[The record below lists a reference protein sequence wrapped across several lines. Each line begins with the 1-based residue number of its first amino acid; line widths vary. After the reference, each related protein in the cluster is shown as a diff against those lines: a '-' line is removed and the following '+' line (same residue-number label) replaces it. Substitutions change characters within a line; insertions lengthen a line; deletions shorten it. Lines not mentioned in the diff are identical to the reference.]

1 MAAQSNRERIEADYE
16 AGLVELHAQHEAI
29 RAADAELRAMRE
41 HSGANRTGLRN
52 MRLALFALDG
62 DAEKTHADADA
73 AVDEALE
80 ALREV

>member
-1 MAAQSNRERIEADYE
+1 MVTQSNRERIEADYE
-16 AGLVELHAQHEAI
+16 TALEQLHAQHEAI
-29 RAADAELRAMRE
+29 RAADAALRAMRE
-41 HSGANRTGLRN
+41 QSQTVRVGVRN

-80 ALREV
+80 ALREG